1 MRGRIV
7 YKKLVFSLLFL
18 LLVFSPNRVYA
29 YTSHSLKNEGTL
41 LPSLA
46 VVLEN
51 GTSAITNIGANG
63 TTANITATAIMSI
76 QDYGDNDVSDVDSS
90 ADKGTHGN
98 FSAQQYGP
106 DLINDTLIEGE
117 TDGGSLLL
125 YVDTD
130 DETRTDWMRIGTNP
144 YLNANDY
151 SSNYVN
157 VSGNKMVI
165 GDFGFEDSGRSTEDI
180 TSVTVQLYV
189 RQSSPNRDLE
199 LFVWDG
205 LSWTSLGTQL
215 APTAWGWMN
224 WTATTTF
231 DTWTKIDGTKIYFKT
246 TSSSGLYEV
255 DCARLSIYYASNYEL
270 DLEVQ
275 WTNVNYNETNEYLCI
290 RTGTLGSENLKV
302 AVWNGSGWEIVTSA
316 LQSNQW
322 NNFSVSDYLVSAGF
336 TVRFKGSNESSDVNK
351 DSWNID
357 ATLLHVWTNGSTY
370 DYVLTAVSQKNYDQ
384 NISLNL
390 YDYTNIARLTN
401 CTVWFHDST
410 TSVQIE
416 IIEGSIISSTGDWY
430 NLTAFGESS
439 IALYTEESNSGTSIL
454 YIKLEAVK
462 GNSIIYENLIKV
474 IIN

>member
-1 MRGRIV
+1 M

-205 LSWTSLGTQL
+205 LSWTSLGTQIT
-215 APTAWGWMN
+215 PMAWGWLN
-224 WTATTTF
+224 WTATTTLS
-231 DTWTKIDGTKIYFKT
+231 TWTKIDGAKIYFKT
-246 TSSSGLYEV
+246 TSAAGLYEV
-255 DCARLSIYYASNYEL
+255 DSARLTIYYASNYEL

-275 WTNVNYNETNEYLCI
+275 WTNVNYNKTNEYLCF

-302 AVWNGSGWEIVTSA
+302 DAWNGSGWEIVTSD

-322 NNFSVSDYLVSAGF
+322 NNFSVSDLLASTDF
-336 TVRFKGSNESSDVNK
+336 TLRFKGSNESSDVNK

-357 ATLLHVWTNGSTY
+357 VTLLHVWTNGSTY
-370 DYVLTAVSQKNYDQ
+370 DYVLSVVSQKNYHQ

-390 YDYTNIARLTN
+390 YDSTNIERLTN

-416 IIEGSIISSTGDWY
+416 IIDGSLISSTGDWY
-430 NLTAFGESS
+430 NLTAFGESR
-439 IALYTEESNSGTSIL
+439 IALYAEESNFGTSIL

-462 GNSIIYENLIKV
+462 GNSIIYENLIKM